1 MAGPEFVADR
11 DLVQRAQAP
20 PAVALGNVEAD
31 PAAGVQLPVPS
42 VQEDGQWL
50 VRLALGKWVSG
61 QPGTEVPAQP
71 VQVGGVSEV
80 QGVSGVSVI
89 V

>member
-1 MAGPEFVADR
+1 MAGPEFVTDR

-31 PAAGVQLPVPS
+31 PAAGVQLPVPP
-42 VQEDGQWL
+42 VQEDRQWL
-50 VRLALGKWVSG
+50 VRPALGKRVFV

-71 VQVGGVSEV
+71 VQVGGVTEV
-80 QGVSGVSVI
+80 QGVSVI
-89 V
+89 A